1 MRLSL
6 VNKQLQDKK
15 RSFYFN
21 SYYSP
26 QCSYLVSGSVS
37 AEYQGRMNVT
47 NSKPIEIISESDT
60 SNEIFMKAKQLEA
73 KGYRRMSVFPNNIR
87 VEGVLVPNLS
97 MTVYGSHHT
106 NTLMICH
113 SSVKIAI
120 DIFGFKKKPIVEI

>member
-37 AEYQGRMNVT
+37 AEYHGRTNVT
-47 NSKPIEIISESDT
+47 NSKPVEIISESDT
-60 SNEIFMKAKQLEA
+60 SNEVFMKAKQLEA
-73 KGYRRMSVFPNNIR
+73 KGFRRMSIFPNNIR

-97 MTVYGSHHT
+97 MTVFGGHHT
-106 NTLMICH
+106 STVMICH
-113 SSVKIAI
+113 SSVKTAI